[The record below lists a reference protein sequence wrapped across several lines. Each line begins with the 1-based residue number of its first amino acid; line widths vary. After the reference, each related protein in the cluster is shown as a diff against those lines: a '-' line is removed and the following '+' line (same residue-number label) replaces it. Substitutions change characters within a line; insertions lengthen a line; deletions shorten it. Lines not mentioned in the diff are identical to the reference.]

1 MNGNGPRYD
10 CAVDVAMSVI
20 EGRWKTT
27 ILCILAKEGGM
38 RLSALQRRIGAVT
51 PRILSKQLKELE
63 SDGMVRREATSE
75 GGTTVTYY
83 ITDKGASIGPIL
95 AQLAAWGM
103 ENQMV
108 SVIVPDEEERI
119 RRRSLERRSDAPS
132 SPLSAAIFSHLAASE
147 SSLPVPYPSR

>member
-10 CAVDVAMSVI
+10 CAVDAAMSVI

-27 ILCILAKEGGM
+27 ILCILAKDGGM
-38 RLSALQRRIGAVT
+38 RFSELQRRIGEVT

-75 GGTTVTYY
+75 GRTRVTYY

-108 SVIVPDEEERI
+108 SVIVPDEEER
-119 RRRSLERRSDAPS
+119 S
-132 SPLSAAIFSHLAASE
+132 
-147 SSLPVPYPSR
+147 